1 VRVNAVAHEP
11 ETGTRWVLFA
21 LDSGRYA
28 LPLASIERVVR
39 AAEYTPLPQAPSA
52 VLGAIDV
59 AGNILP
65 VFNLRNRFQLP
76 ERPLA
81 LSDQFIIARTPRR
94 HVVLAVDAA
103 LGVIDEPAQG
113 AIDSARLAPGMPHIR
128 GVLSLP
134 DGLVLIQ
141 DLERFLSADETHVL
155 DAAIRDEERRRAR

>member
-1 VRVNAVAHEP
+1 VNAAACELEP
-11 ETGTRWVLFA
+11 RARWVLFA

-28 LPLASIERVVR
+28 LPLHSVERVVR
-39 AAEYTPLPQAPSA
+39 AAEYTPLPLAPAA

-65 VFNLRNRFQLP
+65 VFNLRNRFQLH

-81 LSDQFIIARTPRR
+81 LTDQFIIARTAGRS
-94 HVVLAVDAA
+94 VILVVDAA
-103 LGVIDEPAQG
+103 LGVIDEPPRG
-113 AIDSARLAPGMPHIR
+113 TLDSARIAPGMPHIR

-141 DLERFLSADETHVL
+141 DLERFLSADETMAL
-155 DAAIRDEERRRAR
+155 DAAIRDEEKHRAR